1 MLPASTDKL
10 EKLTS
15 QEYHKGQFGVLAK
28 SDPEVYELITK
39 EYERLQNKLQLIA
52 AENLCS
58 RAVLA
63 ALGSV
68 IQNKTAEGYPGARLH
83 GGCEV
88 ADDVEQL
95 AAARAKEA
103 FGAKYANV
111 QPHSGTTANQ
121 IVITSLLK
129 PKDKILSMGVDQG
142 GHYSHGSRASF
153 IGRFFNVENYNVDKK
168 TFLLDY
174 DAIRKLAAKTRP
186 KLIICGASA
195 YCRTIDFKKFREI
208 ADEAGAYLLADISH
222 IAGLVI
228 AGAHQSSINY
238 AHFTTT
244 STYKPGG
251 PRGGLILM
259 GKDYNMLINE
269 GQKTRDERRGTR
281 DELCELINKATFPG
295 AQGTPYLN
303 NIAAKAVFFKE
314 TLSKEYRARQFKI
327 IENAKK
333 LAGGLLNSGYDVLTG
348 GTDNHM
354 ILINVSNSH
363 SGLTGLAAEKCLEA
377 CSIVTNK
384 AALPYDN
391 YDPRITSGIRLGTP
405 IVTRN
410 GMGEKEMA
418 EIAQLLDA
426 VLKKVKI
433 ISNSKYKIDESFKKE
448 SQERV
453 RQLCSRFPMV

>member
-1 MLPASTDKL
+1 MALKMLL

-15 QEYHKGQFGVLAK
+15 KEFHESQFSALAE
-28 SDPEVYELITK
+28 SDAEIHGLIK
-39 EYERLQNKLQLIA
+39 REYERLNNNLQLIA

-68 IQNKTAEGYPGARLH
+68 IQNKTAEGYPGNRLH

-88 ADDVEQL
+88 VDDVERL
-95 AAARAKEA
+95 AATRAKEA

-121 IVITSLLK
+121 IVLTAILK
-129 PKDKILSMGVDQG
+129 PADKILSMGLGQG
-142 GHYSHGSRASF
+142 GHFSHGSSASF
-153 IGRFFNVENYNVDKK
+153 TGRFFDVENYNVDKK

-174 DAIRKLAAKTRP
+174 DAIREQAASVKP

-195 YCRTIDFKKFREI
+195 YCRTIDFQKFREI
-208 ADEAGAYLLADISH
+208 AENTGAYLLADISH

-228 AGAHQSSINY
+228 AGAHPSPIDY
-238 AHFTTT
+238 AHFITT

-259 GKDYNMLINE
+259 GKDYQMQTSD
-269 GQKTRDERRGTR
+269 G
-281 DELCELINKATFPG
+281 ELWELIDKATFPG
-295 AQGTPYLN
+295 TQGTPYLN
-303 NIAAKAVFFKE
+303 NIAAKTVFFKE
-314 TLSKEYRARQFKI
+314 TLSEEYKARQFKI

-333 LAGGLLNSGYDVLTG
+333 LADNLLQSGYDVLTG

-354 ILINVSNSH
+354 ILVNVNNFRE
-363 SGLTGLAAEKCLEA
+363 GLTGLTAEKCLED
-377 CSIVTNK
+377 CGIVTNK
-384 AALPYDN
+384 APLPYGN

-405 IVTRN
+405 IVTKN
-410 GMGEKEMA
+410 GMGKKEMA
-418 EIAQLLDA
+418 EIASLIDM
-426 VLKKVKI
+426 VLKEVKI
-433 ISNSKYKIDESFKKE
+433 ISETEYEIDDSFKN
-448 SQERV
+448 QMRERV
-453 RQLCSRFPMV
+453 MQLCSKFPMA